1 MCGYAHFEKS
11 QQLGYHLIG
20 KLFSNTI
27 TAKGKIKM
35 KLLDNLYAYVWQGND
50 NNCNSYLFASAL
62 KDSKHLLVD
71 PGHVSTPFYREPGLD
86 RLFQDI
92 NGDGLNTG
100 QIGLVI
106 LTHSHPDHCEAAKV
120 IRKQNG
126 ALVALH
132 KADEP
137 VYKNLGG
144 KIDIY
149 LQEGDLVLGAQGK
162 LRLKVFHSPGHSPG
176 HITIYW
182 PDEKVLIAG
191 DVIFY
196 RSTGR
201 VDVPGGSAKTL
212 KQSIE
217 RLSQLDI
224 EYLLCGHPYGHP
236 GMIKGMAAVQE
247 NFEFIKRNVL
257 L

>member
-1 MCGYAHFEKS
+1 MR
-11 QQLGYHLIG
+11 
-20 KLFSNTI
+20 
-27 TAKGKIKM
+27 
-35 KLLDNLYAYVWQGND
+35 LLDNLYAYVWRGND
-50 NNCNSYLFASAL
+50 NNCNSYLFANAL
-62 KDSKHLLVD
+62 KDSEHLIVD
-71 PGHVSTPFYREPGLD
+71 PGHITTPFYHESGLA
-86 RLFQDI
+86 RLFREMES
-92 NGDGLNTG
+92 DGVNAG

-106 LTHSHPDHCEAAKV
+106 LTHSHDDHCEAASL
-120 IRKQNG
+120 IRDQNG
-126 ALVALH
+126 ALVALN

-137 VYKNLGG
+137 IYKKLGR
-144 KIDIY
+144 KVDIY
-149 LQEGDLVLGAQGK
+149 LEEGDLVLGQEGQLK
-162 LRLKVFHSPGHSPG
+162 LNIFHSPGHSPG

-182 PDEKVLIAG
+182 PEQKVLIAG

-201 VDVPGGSAKTL
+201 VDLPGGSAKTL

-217 RLSQLDI
+217 RVSELDI

-236 GMIKGMAAVQE
+236 GVIKGRNAVQE

>member
-1 MCGYAHFEKS
+1 
-11 QQLGYHLIG
+11 
-20 KLFSNTI
+20 
-27 TAKGKIKM
+27 M
-35 KLLDNLYAYVWQGND
+35 KLLDGLYAYVWEGND
-50 NNCNSYLFASAL
+50 NNCNSYLITGAL
-62 KDSKHLLVD
+62 KGSRHLLVD
-71 PGHVSTPFYREPGLD
+71 PGYITTPFYREPGLD
-86 RLFQDI
+86 RLFQDMK
-92 NGDGLNTG
+92 GDGLDAG

-106 LTHSHPDHCEAAKV
+106 LTHSHPDHCEAARV
-120 IRKQNG
+120 IRGQNG

-137 VYKNLGG
+137 VYRKLGG

-149 LQEGDLVLGAQGK
+149 LQEGELVLGEASK
-162 LRLKVFHSPGHSPG
+162 LSLKVFHSPGHSPG
-176 HITIYW
+176 HITVYW

-191 DVIFY
+191 DAIFY

-201 VDVPGGSAKTL
+201 VDLPGGSVRAL

-236 GMIKGMAAVQE
+236 GIMRGKSAVEE
-247 NFEFIKRNVL
+247 NFEFVKRNIL
-257 L
+257 F